1 MTVRVAIN
9 GFGRIGRLVL
19 RAAHEA
25 GREDLEFVAINDL
38 GDVGMNAHLLR
49 YDSTHGRFAGEV
61 RTGDDWIDI
70 GRGPIKVCAE
80 RDPAALP
87 WKQLGVDVA
96 LECTGLFTK
105 RDAAAKHLAAGAKRV
120 LISAP
125 AEGADMTVVY
135 GVNHD
140 RLGHHHTVVSNASCT
155 TNCLAPVAQVLHREI
170 GIERGF
176 MTTVHAF
183 TSDQRPLDTLHQ
195 DPRRA
200 RTATA
205 SMIPTSTGAARAVGL
220 VLPELAGKLDGTAI
234 RVPTQNVSLIDF
246 TFDAARATTV
256 EEVNAAIAAAAAGR
270 LQGVLGVNQA
280 PLVSID
286 FNHDA
291 HSSVFDATQTQVI
304 DERFVRVLAWYDNEW
319 GFSSRMSD
327 VAVVMGALG

>member
-19 RAAHEA
+19 RAAYEA
-25 GREDLEFVAINDL
+25 GRDDLEFVAVNDL
-38 GDVGMNAHLLR
+38 GDAAANAHMLR
-49 YDSTHGRFAGEV
+49 FDSTHGRFPGDV
-61 RTGDDWIDI
+61 TTGADWIDV

-80 RDPAALP
+80 RDPADLP
-87 WKQLGVDVA
+87 WKELGVDVA

-105 RDAAAKHLAAGAKRV
+105 RDAAAKHLAAGAGRV

-140 RLGHHHTVVSNASCT
+140 QLGHNHTVVSNASCT

-183 TSDQRPLDTLHQ
+183 TSDQRPLDTLHS

-205 SMIPTSTGAARAVGL
+205 SLIPTSTGAARAVGL

-234 RVPTQNVSLIDF
+234 RVPTQNVSLIDL

-256 EEVNAAIAAAAAGR
+256 EEVNAAVVAAAAGR
-270 LQGVLGVNQA
+270 LEGVLGVNQA

-286 FNHDA
+286 FNHDPR
-291 HSSVFDATQTQVI
+291 SSVFDATQTQVI
-304 DERFVRVLAWYDNEW
+304 DGRFVRVLAWYDNEW

>member
-25 GREDLEFVAINDL
+25 GREDLEFVAVNDL
-38 GDVGMNAHLLR
+38 GDVAMNAHLLR

-80 RDPAALP
+80 RDPAKLP
-87 WKQLGVDVA
+87 WNELGVDVA

-105 RDAAAKHLAAGAKRV
+105 RDQAAKHLEAGAKRV
-120 LISAP
+120 LVSAP
-125 AEGADMTVVY
+125 TAGADLTVVF
-135 GVNHD
+135 GVNHQ
-140 RLGHHHTVVSNASCT
+140 RLGHNHSVVSNASCT
-155 TNCLAPVAQVLHREI
+155 TNCLAPVADVLNQAI

-183 TSDQRPLDTLHQ
+183 TSDQRPLDTLHS

-205 SMIPTSTGAARAVGL
+205 SLIPASTGAARAVGL
-220 VLPELAGKLDGTAI
+220 VLPELDGKIDGTAI
-234 RVPTQNVSLIDF
+234 RVPTQNVSLVDF

-256 EEVNAAIAAAAAGR
+256 AEVNDAVAAAANGP
-270 LQGVLGVNQA
+270 LKGVLAVNDQ

-286 FNHDA
+286 FNHRA
-291 HSSVFDATQTQVI
+291 ASSIFDSTQTQVV

-319 GFSSRMSD
+319 GFANRMSD
-327 VAVVMGALG
+327 VAALMGALG